1 MTRSS
6 LAKPWASSD
15 EFTAWLYQFAL
26 ARVPSAAELT
36 LAREALGEKPTAAGI
51 QDLLWAVLM
60 LPEFQ
65 LVR

>member
-1 MTRSS
+1 MLFRS
-6 LAKPWASSD
+6 
-15 EFTAWLYQFAL
+15 
-26 ARVPSAAELT
+26 AELT